1 MTSRG
6 TLAADEVFQLV
17 GAGKTVAIAME
28 IKDPKAPADSD
39 AARVLDARAVEVES
53 FKKSLNARGK
63 FTWLPE
69 LKLVHPDGE
78 SRTVWPSGAF
88 EKLLSQTPPD
98 ATIVAFCLLPA
109 QLTDSEKKLLKGRT
123 GKLVINAGA
132 TKDVKPLI
140 DAGLVD
146 MGIVLRLPVPAAPAD
161 GKETPEQAVRR
172 IYEVLKR

>member
-6 TLAADEVFQLV
+6 TLAADEVFQLP
-17 GAGKTVAIAME
+17 GAGKTIAIVME
-28 IKDPKAPADSD
+28 VKDPKAPADSD

-63 FTWLPE
+63 FTWSPE
-69 LKLVHPDGE
+69 LKLIHPDGE
-78 SRTVWPSGAF
+78 SRTVWPPGAF
-88 EKLLSQTPPD
+88 QKLLSQTPPH

-109 QLTDSEKKLLKGRT
+109 QLTDAEKNLLKSRT

-132 TKDVKPLI
+132 VKEVKPLI

-146 MGIVLRLPVPAAPAD
+146 MAISIRLPVPPAPAD
-161 GKETPEQAVRR
+161 GKETPQQTVRR
-172 IYEVLKR
+172 IYEVLKK